1 LEHVFL
7 SPAAALIQ
15 TAWTTM
21 PLSPALLSWEH
32 VHQGLV
38 KKEEWTVSTFYDK
51 NNPYTSFLRLLA
63 ASKQASKQA
72 GRQANAQVATTRD
85 TMRGDRQ

>member
-1 LEHVFL
+1 
-7 SPAAALIQ
+7 
-15 TAWTTM
+15 
-21 PLSPALLSWEH
+21 LSWEH

-38 KKEEWTVSTFYDK
+38 KKEEWAVSTFYDK
-51 NNPYTSFLRLLA
+51 NNPYTSVLRLLA
-63 ASKQASKQA
+63 ASKQA